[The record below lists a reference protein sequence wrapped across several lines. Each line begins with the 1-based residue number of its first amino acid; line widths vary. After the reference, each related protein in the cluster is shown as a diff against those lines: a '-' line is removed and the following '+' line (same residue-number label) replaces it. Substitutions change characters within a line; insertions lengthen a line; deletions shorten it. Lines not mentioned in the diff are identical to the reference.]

1 MNKCYLSLLI
11 ATLVGLSIWTS
22 AAQASP
28 YANRFEAT
36 PATYTFEVDTALR
49 NHSRDYFGRPV
60 FLFAN
65 RLQKIRSESLVT
77 TFTFNVHWTDNIALH
92 FSMPLIAR
100 RLIADFAPV
109 TINENQI
116 LPVQTREYLD
126 VGPGD
131 PILSLSWLAVEQDN
145 FNVYTELGTSIP
157 LDDNPGSSTVPT
169 RIPTSTG
176 QNSIFAGLGLNV
188 SISSMRLHVHY
199 RGEYLP
205 GNAASYLVHQSAN
218 QTWLTGSVS
227 QSHKHHVY
235 GTFNAAPSESIT
247 FQIKPG
253 WVVRQ
258 LPKRV
263 VQGQLVEDTNVTY
276 LEDLYLEGALI
287 WHISKKYAAK
297 IWVRNNIMNSA
308 DLDPFFPMEIPLPGG
323 GISFTA
329 RRW

>member
-1 MNKCYLSLLI
+1 MNKPYLSVLLGVLMGL
-11 ATLVGLSIWTS
+11 TLEATS
-22 AAQASP
+22 AEASP
-28 YANRFEAT
+28 YANRFEPAA
-36 PATYTFEVDTALR
+36 ATYTFEVDTALR

-60 FLFAN
+60 YLFAN
-65 RLQKIRSESLVT
+65 RVQKIRSESLVT
-77 TFTFNVHWTDNIALH
+77 TFSINVHWTDSIALH
-92 FSMPLIAR
+92 FSMPMIAR
-100 RLIADFAPV
+100 RLVADFSPV

-116 LPVQTREYLD
+116 LPVQTREYIN

-131 PILSLSWLAVEQDN
+131 PVLSLSWMAHESNN
-145 FNVYTELGTSIP
+145 FNLYTELGTSIP

-176 QNSIFAGLGLNV
+176 QNSIFAGLGMNV

-218 QTWLTGSVS
+218 QTWLTGALS

-235 GTFNAAPSESIT
+235 GTFNASPT
-247 FQIKPG
+247 DNLTVQVKPG

-258 LPKRV
+258 LPKRL

-287 WHISKKYAAK
+287 WQVAPNYAAK
-297 IWVRNNIMNSA
+297 IWVRNNLTNSA
-308 DLDPFFPMEIPLPGG
+308 DLNPFFPMETPLPGVG
-323 GISFTA
+323 LSFTA

>member
-1 MNKCYLSLLI
+1 MNKPYLLLLLGMLVSLS
-11 ATLVGLSIWTS
+11 TWTS
-22 AAQASP
+22 HAQASP
-28 YANRFEAT
+28 YANRFEPAA
-36 PATYTFEVDTALR
+36 ATYTFEVDTALR

-65 RLQKIRSESLVT
+65 RVQKIRSESLVT
-77 TFTFNVHWTDNIALH
+77 TFSVNVHWTDTIALH

-116 LPVQTREYLD
+116 LPVQSQEYID
-126 VGPGD
+126 FGPGD
-131 PILSLSWLAVEQDN
+131 PILSLSWLMHETKT
-145 FNVYTELGTSIP
+145 FNIYSELGTSIP
-157 LDDNPGSSTVPT
+157 LDDNPGSSTVPK
-169 RIPTSTG
+169 RIPASTG
-176 QNSIFAGLGLNV
+176 QNSIFAGLGINV
-188 SISSMRLHVHY
+188 SLSSMQLHVHY

-218 QTWLTGSVS
+218 QTWLTGSLS
-227 QSHKHHVY
+227 QSHRHHVY
-235 GTFNAAPSESIT
+235 GTFNAAPSDNLT

-258 LPKRV
+258 LPKRIN
-263 VQGQLVEDTNVTY
+263 QGQLLEDTNVTY

-287 WHISKKYAAK
+287 WHMSPKYNVRL
-297 IWVRNNIMNSA
+297 WVRNNLMNSA
-308 DLDPFFPMEIPLPGG
+308 DLNPFFPMEIPLPGVG
-323 GISFTA
+323 LSFTA